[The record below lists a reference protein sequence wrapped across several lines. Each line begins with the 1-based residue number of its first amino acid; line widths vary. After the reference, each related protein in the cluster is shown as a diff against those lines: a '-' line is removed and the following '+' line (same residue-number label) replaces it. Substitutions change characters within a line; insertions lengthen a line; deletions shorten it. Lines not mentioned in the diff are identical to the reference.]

1 MQFKDIIGHHT
12 LKAHLVHTVKDNR
25 VSHAQ
30 LFLGPEGSGSLA
42 LAVAYAQ
49 YINCEQKSENDSCG
63 TCSSCRKYQKLIHPD
78 LHFSYPFF
86 ASGEKDVATTYLE
99 EWRTAFLNNPYMGLD
114 YWRHQLEAGNKQAN
128 INIAEAH
135 DIIKKLSL
143 KAFEAEYKVLVM
155 WLPEYLNTQ
164 GNALLKLIEEPPE
177 KTLFLF
183 VSENQDRILN
193 TIISRTQLVKIPK
206 LSLHDMKQYLT
217 EEKTIS
223 EERANEISFI
233 ADGNIQ
239 TAIDLI
245 EEHTNPYFDMLI
257 HWLRFVVTDSGLN
270 IIRFCEEDFPKL
282 GRENQKNFLLYA
294 INVFRQV
301 LLIQMDL
308 SQIVLLQG
316 EELDF
321 VKKFGDNF
329 KGEQLEDAINLLE
342 KTHYKVERNANP
354 KILFLDL
361 SLQLVL
367 IFKYQMEISKNPIDK
382 GL

>member
-1 MQFKDIIGHHT
+1 MQFKDIIGQHT
-12 LKAHLVHTVKDNR
+12 IKRHLVQTVRENR

-49 YINCEQKSENDSCG
+49 YINCENPSENDSCG

-86 ASGEKDVATTYLE
+86 ASGEKDVATVYMDA
-99 EWRTAFLNNPYMGLD
+99 WRTAFLGNPYMGLD

-143 KAFEAEYKVLVM
+143 KAFESEYKVLVL
-155 WLPEYLNTQ
+155 WLPEYLQTQ

-177 KTLFLF
+177 KTLFLL
-183 VSENQDRILN
+183 VSENQDGILN

-206 LSLHDMKQYLT
+206 LSSDDTKQYLIT
-217 EEKTIS
+217 DKAIS
-223 EERANEISFI
+223 EDRANEIAFI
-233 ADGNIQ
+233 ADGNLQ
-239 TAIDLI
+239 TAVNLL
-245 EEHTNPYFDMLI
+245 EEDTHPYFDLLI
-257 HWLRFVVTDSGLN
+257 SWLRFVVTDSGLN
-270 IIRFCEEDFPKL
+270 IIRFCEEDFPRL
-282 GRENQKNFLLYA
+282 GRENQKNYLLYT

-301 LLIQMDL
+301 LLMQTRL
-308 SQIVLLQG
+308 SQLVLLNG
-316 EELDF
+316 KELDF
-321 VKKFGDNF
+321 VQKFSENF
-329 KGEQLEDAINLLE
+329 KKEQLELAVGLLE

-367 IFKYQMEISKNPIDK
+367 IFKYQTFPQGTQYI
-382 GL
+382 

>member
-1 MQFKDIIGHHT
+1 MQFKDIIGQHT
-12 LKAHLVHTVKDNR
+12 IKRHLVQTVRENR

-49 YINCEQKSENDSCG
+49 YINCENPSENDSCG

-86 ASGEKDVATTYLE
+86 ASGEKDVATVYMDA
-99 EWRTAFLNNPYMGLD
+99 WRTAFLGNPYMGLD

-143 KAFEAEYKVLVM
+143 KAFESEYKVLVL
-155 WLPEYLNTQ
+155 WLPEYLQTQ

-177 KTLFLF
+177 KTLFLL
-183 VSENQDRILN
+183 VSENQDGILN

-206 LSLHDMKQYLT
+206 LSSDDTKQYLIT
-217 EEKTIS
+217 DKAIS
-223 EERANEISFI
+223 EDRANEIAFI
-233 ADGNIQ
+233 ADGNLQ
-239 TAIDLI
+239 TAVNLL
-245 EEHTNPYFDMLI
+245 EEDTHPYFDLLI
-257 HWLRFVVTDSGLN
+257 SWLRFVVTDSGLN
-270 IIRFCEEDFPKL
+270 IIRFCEEDFPRL
-282 GRENQKNFLLYA
+282 GRENQKNYLLYTM
-294 INVFRQV
+294 NVFRQV
-301 LLIQMDL
+301 LLMQTRL
-308 SQIVLLQG
+308 SQLVLLNG
-316 EELDF
+316 KELDF
-321 VKKFGDNF
+321 VQKFSENF
-329 KGEQLEDAINLLE
+329 KKEQLELAVGLLE

-367 IFKYQMEISKNPIDK
+367 IFKYQTFPQGTQYI
-382 GL
+382 